1 MNKLKLRILMNMKN
15 GLIYLVLI
23 LLCTNSY
30 GQKFPVEQE
39 ADSGFVSIFD
49 GKTLKGWTGDPVYWK
64 VENGTMVGEIT
75 PETIVKENTFIIY
88 DKPIEGDFELKVQ
101 FKVSDEGNS
110 GINYRSERIEGEPFA
125 QRGYQSD
132 IDGKNKWTGQNYEE
146 KGRQFLALRG
156 QITRIEKDGKPN
168 VIGYTGDG
176 ENLISHIKSDDWNE
190 CHLIIRGN
198 EMIHSVNKQIMSMVI
213 DDDVE
218 NRKFGGL
225 IGVQVHAGPPMTIE
239 YKEFR
244 IKKLN

>member
-146 KGRQFLALRG
+146 K
-156 QITRIEKDGKPN
+156 E
-168 VIGYTGDG
+168 
-176 ENLISHIKSDDWNE
+176 S
-190 CHLIIRGN
+190 
-198 EMIHSVNKQIMSMVI
+198 
-213 DDDVE
+213 
-218 NRKFGGL
+218 
-225 IGVQVHAGPPMTIE
+225 GPMNM
-239 YKEFR
+239 KEQR
-244 IKKLN
+244 N